1 MRLGKLYSSVEEKEL
16 KMLECWLKLSRWKDC
31 ARKYT
36 DLILHRYVYMPIKDP
51 RSISIWNISI

>member
-1 MRLGKLYSSVEEKEL
+1 MFNDYLLQFSFSAKLYTSVEEKEL

-36 DLILHRYVYMPIKDP
+36 DLILHKYVRMYVT
-51 RSISIWNISI
+51 